1 VLFSDKRSGDRI
13 SSRNTWRDFQKSNR
27 RKRAPLKIFK
37 FIVIILALSAAGY
50 GLVRGGQGLISR
62 FQLSSFKSPGQI
74 INLTSLNLKGDPAVN
89 PDAKYF
95 LNLRQPA
102 FAVQA
107 EGRQYIVETSIDP
120 GLQGALLSEVE
131 RMTSREHYRSRY
143 IGIVVMKPDSGR
155 VISMV
160 SFDRE
165 DPVRNTCVS
174 CQFPAASIIKIVT
187 AAAAIDGH
195 GLSAASS
202 VNFTG
207 RKHTLYR
214 GQLKETVPRY
224 TNTLSL
230 EESFAQSV
238 NPAFGKIG
246 AGMLGKQE
254 IETYAGRF
262 GFNREIKF
270 DIPVEPSRLT
280 AVDEPYQL
288 AEIASGFNTQTT
300 ISPLHGAMIGSAV
313 LNSGQMKSPT
323 IVDRITGPSGRP
335 VYERMEAPASRV
347 ISEKASR
354 ELYQMMMATISNG
367 TARRMFRNANRS
379 AALKDINI
387 GGKTGSINNNPKFDW
402 FVGFAENPR
411 TRLAIVVSAVVAHE
425 DFIGEKAGQYA
436 RIAMETYFSRNPAH
450 AK

>member
-1 VLFSDKRSGDRI
+1 MLFSDKSSPDRK
-13 SSRNTWRDFQKSNR
+13 SWREFQKSNR
-27 RKRAPLKIFK
+27 RRRRPARVLK
-37 FIVIILALSAAGY
+37 FIIIILAVTVAGY
-50 GLVRGGQGLISR
+50 GVLRGGQNLISR
-62 FQLSSFKSPGQI
+62 IQMPSFKSPGQI
-74 INLTSLNLKGDPAVN
+74 VNLSSFNFKADPAVN
-89 PDAKYF
+89 HLDAKYF
-95 LNLRQPA
+95 LNLRQPV
-102 FAVQA
+102 FTTQLDG
-107 EGRQYIVETSIDP
+107 EQYRVETSIDP
-120 GLQGALLSEVE
+120 QLQGALLSEVE
-131 RMTSREHYRSRY
+131 KMTSREHYRSRY
-143 IGIVVMKPDSGR
+143 IGIVVMNPDTGR

-160 SFDRE
+160 SFDR
-165 DPVRNTCVS
+165 DNPARNTCVN

-195 GLSAASS
+195 GFSAGSP

-246 AGMLGKQE
+246 AGLLGKQE
-254 IETYAGRF
+254 METYAGRF
-262 GFNREIKF
+262 GFNQDIKF
-270 DIPVEPSRLT
+270 DIPVEPSRLV

-300 ISPLHGAMIGSAV
+300 ISPLHGAMIGGAV
-313 LNSGQMKSPT
+313 LNGGRMKAPT
-323 IVDRITGPSGRP
+323 IVDRITGPSGRV
-335 VYERMEAPASRV
+335 VYERKDTPAKLV

-367 TARRMFRNANRS
+367 TARRMFKNTNRS
-379 AALKDINI
+379 AVLRDLNI

-411 TRLAIVVSAVVAHE
+411 TRDAIVVSAVVAHE
-425 DFIGEKAGQYA
+425 DYIGEKAGQYA
-436 RIAMETYFSRNPAH
+436 RIAMESYFSRASAPA
-450 AK
+450 K